1 MNRGKVI
8 GDSRILKGGRV
19 TIPIK
24 VREKLQVKDGDF
36 LIYTET
42 RNGNINI
49 RKAVFNI
56 DEMVKHI
63 EQLRKKGLLSIGED
77 VDIKKSYENFMCNFP
92 DKYD

>member
-8 GDSRILKGGRV
+8 GDSRLLKGGRV

-42 RNGNINI
+42 RSGNINI
-49 RKAVFNI
+49 KKAVFDI
-56 DEMVKHI
+56 DETVKQI
-63 EQLRKKGLLSIGED
+63 EHLRKKGLLLIRD
-77 VDIKKSYENFMCNFP
+77 DIDIKKSFENFMHNFA
-92 DKYD
+92 DKND

>member
-63 EQLRKKGLLSIGED
+63 EQLRKKGYYQLARMSI
-77 VDIKKSYENFMCNFP
+77 
-92 DKYD
+92 